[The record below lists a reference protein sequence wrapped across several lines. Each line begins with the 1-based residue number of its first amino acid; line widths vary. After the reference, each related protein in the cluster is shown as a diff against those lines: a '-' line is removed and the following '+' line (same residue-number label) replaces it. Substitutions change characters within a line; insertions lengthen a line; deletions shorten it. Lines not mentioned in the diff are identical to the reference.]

1 VEHMTTAE
9 PASDLDAAATD
20 SPYLS
25 ARREW
30 NERYGDYI
38 ARARNWRGVAF
49 AARAISGV
57 LAIGVVWQAA
67 QSKVVPYVVEVD
79 KLGDAV
85 PVARADRATATDA
98 RVVKAQLAAW
108 IVDVRS
114 VSSDPTA
121 EKSALT
127 LTYALTAAEA
137 TTFLNDYYRAHSPF
151 GQSRTVAV
159 SVDAVLPISSQTYQ
173 LQWTEDARDL
183 QGREIG
189 ITHWLASIMVAFD
202 PPSDERGI
210 LNNPL
215 GLYITSI
222 SWTQRL

>member
-1 VEHMTTAE
+1 MKTLEHSPTA
-9 PASDLDAAATD
+9 SAAADND

-38 ARARNWRGVAF
+38 AQARTWRRAAF
-49 AARAISGV
+49 AALAISLV

-67 QSKVVPYVVEVD
+67 QSKVVPYVVQVD

-85 PVARADRATATDA
+85 AVARADRAAPADA
-98 RVVKAQLAAW
+98 RVMKAELAAW

-114 VSSDPTA
+114 ISSDPTA
-121 EKSALT
+121 EKTALSGA
-127 LTYALTAAEA
+127 YAVTAAIA
-137 TTFLNDYYRAHSPF
+137 TTFLNDYYRQHSPF
-151 GQSRTVAV
+151 GQTRTVAV
-159 SVDAVLPISSQTYQ
+159 SVDAVLPISNQTYQ
-173 LQWTEDARDL
+173 IQWTEDARDL
-183 QGREIG
+183 QGRDLG
-189 ITHWLASIMVAFD
+189 STHWLASLTIAFD

-210 LNNPL
+210 LSNPL
-215 GLYITSI
+215 GLYVTSI

>member
-1 VEHMTTAE
+1 MKTVE
-9 PASDLDAAATD
+9 PAAANAAALD

-38 ARARNWRGVAF
+38 ARARSWRWAAF
-49 AARAISGV
+49 AALAVSLV

-85 PVARADRATATDA
+85 AVARADRAAPADE

-114 VSSDPTA
+114 VSSDPLA
-121 EKSALT
+121 QKSALSRS
-127 LTYALTAAEA
+127 YAMTAATA
-137 TTFLNDYYRAHSPF
+137 TIFLNDYYQQHSPF
-151 GQSRTVAV
+151 GQPRTVAV
-159 SVDAVLPISSQTYQ
+159 SVDAVLPVSKQTYQ
-173 LQWTEDARDL
+173 LQWSEDARDL
-183 QGREIG
+183 QGRDLAT
-189 ITHWLASIMVAFD
+189 THWLASVTVAFD
-202 PPSDERGI
+202 PPTDERGI
-210 LNNPL
+210 LSNPL
-215 GLYITSI
+215 GLYITGI

>member
-1 VEHMTTAE
+1 MKTVESA
-9 PASDLDAAATD
+9 AADAAVLD

-38 ARARNWRGVAF
+38 ARARSWRWAAF
-49 AARAISGV
+49 AALAVSLV
-57 LAIGVVWQAA
+57 LATGVVWQAA

-85 PVARADRATATDA
+85 AVARADRAAPVDV
-98 RVVKAQLAAW
+98 RVIKAQLAAW

-114 VSSDPTA
+114 VSSDPLAQKTA
-121 EKSALT
+121 LSRS
-127 LTYALTAAEA
+127 YALTAATA
-137 TTFLNDYYRAHSPF
+137 TLFLNDYYRQHSPF
-151 GQSRTVAV
+151 GQPRTVTV
-159 SVDAVLPISSQTYQ
+159 SVDAVLPVSKQTYQ
-173 LQWTEDARDL
+173 LQWSEDARDL
-183 QGREIG
+183 QGRDLAT
-189 ITHWLASIMVAFD
+189 THWLASVIVAFD
-202 PPSDERGI
+202 PPTDERGV

-215 GLYITSI
+215 GLYITGI